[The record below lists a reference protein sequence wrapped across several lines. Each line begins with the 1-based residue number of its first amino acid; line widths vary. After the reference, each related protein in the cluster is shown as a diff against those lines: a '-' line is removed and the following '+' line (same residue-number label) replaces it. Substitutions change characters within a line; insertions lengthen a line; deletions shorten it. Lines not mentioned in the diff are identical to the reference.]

1 MVSLNREA
9 VAIWPF
15 KKKQSPERLP
25 SGPISYSQL
34 DITEGFGDNLSLAA
48 DDWISTS
55 PLNSSVPDPQS
66 VGLPP
71 VGASDDEVYRIAE
84 RLSRIRESV
93 PIPND
98 GVYCPIC
105 HIANVQLKR
114 LRTPCPK
121 CGRELLKFGW
131 D

>member
-1 MVSLNREA
+1 M
-9 VAIWPF
+9 WPF
-15 KKKQSPERLP
+15 KKRVKVNQEQF
-25 SGPISYSQL
+25 SYSQL
-34 DITEGFGDNLSLAA
+34 DVTENFGDDKNLRA
-48 DDWISTS
+48 DVWISTT
-55 PLNSSVPDPQS
+55 PLNSSTKNPES
-66 VGLPP
+66 MGLPSI
-71 VGASDDEVYRIAE
+71 GSSDDEIYRVASK
-84 RLSRIRESV
+84 LSKIRESF

-105 HIANVQLKR
+105 HIANVELGR